1 MKTHERVH
9 EGGGYEC
16 DYCGRVF
23 SQSGTLKDHMA
34 KHKKARHVKTGDVNL
49 RKEQIITDKRGRK
62 SIADTLFGVGGKK
75 SKPTAAAVKASTA
88 SSAAAAE
95 KPLAEPASQDGK
107 ENIQLDIEQEMEAI
121 FEEPVAAAKT
131 S

>member
-75 SKPTAAAVKASTA
+75 SKPTAAGKASSA
-88 SSAAAAE
+88 SSAATE